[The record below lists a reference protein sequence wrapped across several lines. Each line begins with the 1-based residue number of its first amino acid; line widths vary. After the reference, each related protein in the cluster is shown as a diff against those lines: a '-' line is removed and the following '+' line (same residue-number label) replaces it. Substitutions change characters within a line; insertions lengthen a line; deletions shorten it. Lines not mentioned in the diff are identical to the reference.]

1 MMGKTHGGRIYNRKG
16 VKLKQGS
23 LQMED
28 DRMNLERSDKKRIS
42 GTSRCS
48 SSKGLASAHSCGKVG
63 EGGGQTLSEGDVALL
78 PCLTPHAAMSKRSA
92 RGLPCFTRC

>member
-63 EGGGQTLSEGDVALL
+63 EGGGGGRHCPKETLRFFRV
-78 PCLTPHAAMSKRSA
+78 
-92 RGLPCFTRC
+92 